1 MGNDTS
7 PTMAGVVVIGAVV
20 VLAILRKAFGGI
32 NVSAS
37 V

>member
-1 MGNDTS
+1 MNDTS
-7 PTMAGVVVIGAVV
+7 PKMAAAVV
-20 VLAILRKAFGGI
+20 VGAVFVLAVLRKAFGGI